1 MININAL
8 NISSGTQSRVKLDED
23 VIAEYAEKMKAGAKF
38 PPVKVYNDGIENYLA
53 DGFHRYFAV
62 KKLGKTS
69 IDAVVVSGT
78 LREAILYSVSVNDEH
93 GLRRTNEDKRNSVM
107 KLIEDYEW
115 GGWSDSEIAR
125 ACKVSQPYVSGLR
138 KGSAPEVVKYKGK
151 DGAVHEKKRGTGKA
165 GKPRELSMA
174 EKFVADQPPA
184 KFSHDPKDDVI
195 STLTEENE
203 KLQDKLA
210 AGATSDPDETAALIA
225 ELRDENKR
233 LHMELKTV
241 KLSRDQFQ
249 NENAQLMK
257 QVAALQRQLKKAA

>member
-1 MININAL
+1 MININTL

-23 VIAEYAEKMKAGAKF
+23 VIAEYAEKMQAGAKF
-38 PPVKVYNDGIENYLA
+38 PPVKVYTDGIENYLA

-78 LREAILYSVSVNDEH
+78 LREALLYSVSVNDEH

-107 KLIEDYEW
+107 KLIEDFEW
-115 GGWSDSEIAR
+115 GEWSDSEIAR

-151 DGAVHEKKRGTGKA
+151 DGAVHEKKRSS
-165 GKPRELSMA
+165 KPEKTRDLSMA
-174 EKFVADQPPA
+174 EKFVADKPPIE
-184 KFSHDPKDDVI
+184 FDHDPKDDMI
-195 STLTEENE
+195 SALTEENE

-210 AGATSDPDETAALIA
+210 ASGASDPDETAALLA

>member
-1 MININAL
+1 MININTL
-8 NISSGTQSRVKLDED
+8 NISSGTQSRVKLDEE
-23 VIAEYAEKMKAGAKF
+23 VIADYAEKMQAGVKF
-38 PPVKVYNDGIENYLA
+38 PPVKVYTDGINNYLA

-62 KKLGKTS
+62 KKIGKTS

-78 LREAILYSVSVNDEH
+78 LRDAILYSVSVNDDH

-107 KLIEDYEW
+107 KLIDDFEW
-115 GGWSDSEIAR
+115 GAWSDSEIAR
-125 ACKVSQPYVSGLR
+125 ACKVSQPFVSSLR

-151 DGAVHEKKRGTGKA
+151 DGAVHEKKRSV
-165 GKPRELSMA
+165 KPEKTRDLSMA
-174 EKFVADQPPA
+174 EKFVAGKEPEEFD
-184 KFSHDPKDDVI
+184 HDPKDDVI
-195 STLTEENE
+195 SALTEENE

-210 AGATSDPDETAALIA
+210 AGGSSDPEETAALIA

-233 LHMELKTV
+233 LHQELKTV